1 MRGLYWG
8 ILAWG
13 HGSTAWTSAVSKWF
27 ITWHLDQTCLS
38 WIYWLLQ
45 TKPRTEWKPIIRF
58 QFNSGLP
65 CHTEKIIYFESLEF
79 TSLWIRRSIYPGW
92 SCLWCCWIGIWWDY
106 RCGRKKSSCQKKKRE
121 QLQNLACK
129 TAGFFPMYKK
139 VQTFLPLFNE
149 EEHQERREG
158 WVVLLPQFLWLSL
171 NFLAFAQIRTFLY
184 T

>member
-1 MRGLYWG
+1 MWGLYWG

-13 HGSTAWTSAVSKWF
+13 HGSIAWTSAVSKWF

-45 TKPRTEWKPIIRF
+45 TKPRTEWKPIKRF

-65 CHTEKIIYFESLEF
+65 CHIEKIIYFESLEF